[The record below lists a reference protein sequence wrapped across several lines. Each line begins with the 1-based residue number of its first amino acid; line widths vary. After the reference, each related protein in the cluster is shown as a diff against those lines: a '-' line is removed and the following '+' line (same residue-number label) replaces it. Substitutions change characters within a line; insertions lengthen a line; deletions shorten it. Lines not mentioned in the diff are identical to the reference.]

1 MSAEWHPLAVDY
13 GVYDPLMTGSIDG
26 TDTRPHDRAV
36 TRAYQAS
43 YKPCLQISGD
53 PEKTIFIGRLHM
65 NTAEGDSS
73 VPYSSIVM
81 FADQKRLKKN
91 LLNLGRLGNVR

>member
-1 MSAEWHPLAVDY
+1 
-13 GVYDPLMTGSIDG
+13 
-26 TDTRPHDRAV
+26 
-36 TRAYQAS
+36 
-43 YKPCLQISGD
+43 
-53 PEKTIFIGRLHM
+53 M